1 MMQTRKIFAALSVVA
16 ALAAPLFA
24 AKPVYAQSYPERP
37 VKLLVP
43 FPAGGGA
50 DVLARTVTQVMSQDL
65 GQQIVIEN
73 RPGAGG
79 ALGFAEAAKAAP
91 DGYTLVWTSISLPV
105 VAATIPTLN
114 FNPAA
119 FAHISKTAE
128 NPFILVVNP
137 QLPAKSVKEL
147 VALAKSKPNGLNFAH
162 NGTGTLTKLVLS
174 LFAID
179 TGIALNEVA
188 YRGDNFSATD
198 VIAGHVQGM
207 FSNSPVALPH
217 MANNAMRALAVTSPK
232 RSPQAPDVPTM
243 AEAGV
248 PTVQAVVWHGISAP
262 AGTPKPIIDKI
273 NASVNKALKN
283 PDVVASFQKLG
294 STPAGSTVAEYE
306 KLNKDEL
313 TYWAEV
319 AKKTAGK

>member
-1 MMQTRKIFAALSVVA
+1 MLQSKTIFAAFF
-16 ALAAPLFA
+16 ALAAMAMPMA
-24 AKPVYAQSYPERP
+24 APPAQAQAYPDHP
-37 VKLLVP
+37 IKLLLP

-50 DVLARTVTQVMSQDL
+50 DVLARTLTQAMSQDL
-65 GQQIVIEN
+65 GQQIVVEN

-79 ALGFAEAAKAAP
+79 AIGFAEATKATP

-105 VAATIPTLN
+105 VAATIPNLN
-114 FNPAA
+114 FNPAG
-119 FAHISKTAE
+119 FTHISKTAE

-162 NGTGTLTKLVLS
+162 NGTGTLTKLILS
-174 LFAID
+174 LFEVE
-179 TGIALNEVA
+179 TGIELNEVA

-217 MANNAMRALAVTSPK
+217 MQSGAMRALAVTSPK

-248 PTVQAVVWHGISAP
+248 GNVQAVVWHGISAP
-262 AGTPKPIIDKI
+262 LGTPKPIVEKL
-273 NASVNKALKN
+273 NAAVNKALKK
-283 PDVVASFQKLG
+283 PEVVASFEKLG

-306 KLNKDEL
+306 KLNKDEIV
-313 TYWAEV
+313 YWAEA

>member
-1 MMQTRKIFAALSVVA
+1 MLHRKTIRAALFAFAALA
-16 ALAAPLFA
+16 MPLSA
-24 AKPVYAQSYPERP
+24 TSARAQAYPDRP
-37 VKLLVP
+37 IKLLLP

-50 DVLARTVTQVMSQDL
+50 DVLARTLTQAMSQDL
-65 GQQIVIEN
+65 GQQIVVEN

-79 ALGFAEAAKAAP
+79 AIGFAEATKAAP

-105 VAATIPTLN
+105 VAATIPNLN
-114 FNPAA
+114 FKPTD
-119 FAHISKTAE
+119 FTHISKTAE
-128 NPFILVVNP
+128 NPFVLVVNP

-147 VALAKSKPNGLNFAH
+147 VALAKSKPNELNFAH
-162 NGTGTLTKLVLS
+162 NGTGTLTKLILS
-174 LFAID
+174 LFAVE
-179 TGIALNEVA
+179 TGIQLNEVA

-198 VIAGHVQGM
+198 VIAGHVKGM

-217 MANNAMRALAVTSPK
+217 MQSGAMRALAVTSPK

-248 PTVQAVVWHGISAP
+248 PNVQAVVWHGLSAP
-262 AGTPKPIIDKI
+262 AGTPKPIVEKL
-273 NASVNKALKN
+273 NAAVNKALKK
-283 PDVVASFQKLG
+283 PEVIASFEKLG

-313 TYWAEV
+313 AYWADV